1 MRRHDPRAHRVV
13 VTDVLAAAGALADS
27 GGTGALVTPIHGD
40 GAGAAFLVGAAGD
53 LLSGDPGAGWTA
65 EVRGEVVGRVDRE
78 AAGTMVVA
86 GDEWFVDVI
95 VPPPTL
101 RLFGA
106 GPIAEALCA
115 LAARSGYRVVV
126 GDPRAAY
133 ALSARY
139 PAAEMVSCGW
149 PDDLVAAQP
158 FDRRCFVVSLLH
170 AERYEDLLLPLALR
184 SDARY
189 IGALGSRKTHAARV
203 QRLRDA
209 GFSEAELDRIHGPI
223 GLSIG
228 AITPEETAVA
238 ILAEMTQVRRGS
250 G

>member
-1 MRRHDPRAHRVV
+1 V
-13 VTDVLAAAGALADS
+13 VTDVLAAARALADT

-40 GAGAAFLVGAAGD
+40 GVGAAFLVRAAGG
-53 LLSGDPGAGWTA
+53 LLAGDPADGWTE
-65 EVRGEVVGRVDRE
+65 EVRREVVGRIDRE
-78 AAGTMVVA
+78 AAGIVEV
-86 GDEWFVDVI
+86 GGGEWFVDVI

-133 ALSARY
+133 ALAERY
-139 PAAEMVSCGW
+139 PDAETVSCGW

-209 GFSEAELDRIHGPI
+209 GFTQAELDRIHGPI

-228 AITPEETAVA
+228 AITPEEIAVA
-238 ILAEMTQVRRGS
+238 ILAEMTQVRRNVG
-250 G
+250 